1 MAACAPRQRFGQVSL
16 TPCVFPSSWQGRNVT
31 DCVVGP
37 VPGGLPACLT
47 QAKEWEECTPLYV
60 PPTRAA
66 GEPAPTP
73 LLPTTP
79 SSVQAYRQPDHRKR
93 DLALGLVL
101 GLGGGLL
108 LLVGSLVA
116 LRSVWARRHRM
127 KMMREMGLI
136 TADSVTGPGPWLP
149 SQSTLGSAGSASK
162 AGLMGP
168 AGGSM
173 AALPGGAAD
182 SQSSSPAG
190 RGTPGVELGTSP
202 SSFSSKAS
210 ALAAKLGLAGLGR
223 GLASYPAGSMHSTP
237 DKPTA
242 ASPPPAGSPGLH
254 TDSAHVGAA
263 AAAAAAAGGGLTGGS
278 SFSSLATSRA
288 NPGNA
293 ADAPRGL
300 PPTRSHAERMAS
312 VRAALGDAAGQ
323 PTPGTSVFATPGAAG
338 AVGGGAY
345 SLQHSG
351 TGGGG
356 GAGLPTSGSNLIS
369 LNSFGHPQ
377 DHTGLGGSGASMAG
391 QQQQGEGGGLGRSSS
406 LRPQRPAPPPPPGA
420 TGASGP

>member
-1 MAACAPRQRFGQVSL
+1 
-16 TPCVFPSSWQGRNVT
+16 
-31 DCVVGP
+31 
-37 VPGGLPACLT
+37 
-47 QAKEWEECTPLYV
+47 
-60 PPTRAA
+60 
-66 GEPAPTP
+66 
-73 LLPTTP
+73 
-79 SSVQAYRQPDHRKR
+79 
-93 DLALGLVL
+93 
-101 GLGGGLL
+101 
-108 LLVGSLVA
+108 
-116 LRSVWARRHRM
+116 
-127 KMMREMGLI
+127 
-136 TADSVTGPGPWLP
+136 
-149 SQSTLGSAGSASK
+149 
-162 AGLMGP
+162 
-168 AGGSM
+168 
-173 AALPGGAAD
+173 
-182 SQSSSPAG
+182 
-190 RGTPGVELGTSP
+190 VELGTSP

-242 ASPPPAGSPGLH
+242 AFPPPASSPGLH
-254 TDSAHVGAA
+254 TDSAHVG
-263 AAAAAAAGGGLTGGS
+263 AAAAAAGGGLTGGS

-323 PTPGTSVFATPGAAG
+323 PTPGTSVFATPGAASG
-338 AVGGGAY
+338 VGGGAY
-345 SLQHSG
+345 SLEHSG
-351 TGGGG
+351 TGGGV

-406 LRPQRPAPPPPPGA
+406 KAIAEQHEFEFDPATQIGVGIDPGVTQAHLAAASSAGTSLVANLKHITVTLATSNAVWEVYLDPKWAQLRLRLYGAQDRALEQFLKQEDMAEVSMERHGRAKQLVVFFGAAGIGTGGAHWGEPHQEALPAKGKEYPDLGYKQLRDKPLKAQQQQQPA
-420 TGASGP
+420 EAQ